1 MPCKIVCLLY
11 YIAIKAFEAKP
22 ADLCDQTHLGAWKAK
37 GCVCGKYT
45 VAMDVHLLGIIRS
58 WVHKEVSHFTI
69 LLCHEFIYKSN
80 KHNIIGSWVH
90 LQVKH
95 FTISLGYEFKY
106 KANMSQ
112 YWVMSSNTNQTFH
125 NIIRIWVQ
133 IQGKHVTLLGHEFR
147 YKSKISQYH

>member
-1 MPCKIVCLLY
+1 MPCKIVRLLY

-69 LLCHEFIYKSN
+69 LLGHEFIYKSN

-95 FTISLGYEFKY
+95 FT
-106 KANMSQ
+106 
-112 YWVMSSNTNQTFH
+112 YWVMSSNTSQTFH

-133 IQGKHVTLLGHEFR
+133 IQGKHVTILGHEFK
-147 YKSKISQYH
+147 YKSNIPQYH